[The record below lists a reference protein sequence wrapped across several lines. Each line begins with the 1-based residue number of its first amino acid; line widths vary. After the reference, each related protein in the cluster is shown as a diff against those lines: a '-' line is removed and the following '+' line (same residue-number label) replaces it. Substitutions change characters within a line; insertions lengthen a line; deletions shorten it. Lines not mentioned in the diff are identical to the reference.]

1 MARVRTHG
9 TAQSGTAAE
18 RKRERELI
26 EYLKRQEKTR
36 DTITYSN
43 QLDEKEIGENRKI
56 VLENLSRLQNK
67 R

>member
-26 EYLKRQEKTR
+26 EYLKRQE
-36 DTITYSN
+36 
-43 QLDEKEIGENRKI
+43 EEEEERKI
-56 VLENLSRLQNK
+56 PETQ
-67 R
+67 